1 MTTCARALG
10 SSVKLSVRDSPD
22 RLQFVFC
29 VCITS
34 GPTGVAA
41 LSQTKEES
49 LAPCISHWKT
59 NDPIVKTRTKIDA
72 LNDPIADKRLV
83 VETAVARNSFD
94 CEGNPLRIIKDR
106 PALDALDL
114 VVEFTTFIPDPDSSL
129 LCEHV
134 VVDTTDVEDT
144 TGPDGD
150 ENPHTN
156 SG

>member
-1 MTTCARALG
+1 MEG
-10 SSVKLSVRDSPD
+10 
-22 RLQFVFC
+22 QEQ
-29 VCITS
+29 I
-34 GPTGVAA
+34 
-41 LSQTKEES
+41 
-49 LAPCISHWKT
+49 

-83 VETAVARNSFD
+83 VETGVARNSFD
-94 CEGNPLRIIKDR
+94 CEGNTSRIIKDR

-114 VVEFTTFIPDPDSSL
+114 VVEFTTFIPDLDSSL

-144 TGPDGD
+144 TEPDGD